1 MIVSRSWKMR
11 RGQQGERCAEKAGV
25 SKDRDPA
32 TEKSEVKGTQD
43 QESYDGGGQCMLR
56 GLQSCSISP
65 FLAGVLL
72 HGYHWFISL
81 SSKLSEGPSM
91 AGLCLAHDYIFGTT
105 TFKVSWRD
113 EMGGWALTA

>member
-1 MIVSRSWKMR
+1 MHA
-11 RGQQGERCAEKAGV
+11 Q
-25 SKDRDPA
+25 
-32 TEKSEVKGTQD
+32 
-43 QESYDGGGQCMLR
+43 

-65 FLAGVLL
+65 FLGRCSA

-91 AGLCLAHDYIFGTT
+91 AGLCLAHDIFGTT

-113 EMGGWALTA
+113 EMGSWALTA

>member
-1 MIVSRSWKMR
+1 M
-11 RGQQGERCAEKAGV
+11 EAGN
-25 SKDRDPA
+25 A
-32 TEKSEVKGTQD
+32 
-43 QESYDGGGQCMLR
+43 
-56 GLQSCSISP
+56 CSGAFNHVVFHP

-81 SSKLSEGPSM
+81 SSKLSEGPSV

-113 EMGGWALTA
+113 EMGSWALTA